1 MGLLVPLDVQA
12 ELAMGVKHVLS
23 MLEKVLGTT
32 PKEEICMLE
41 DTDSRTW

>member
-1 MGLLVPLDVQA
+1 
-12 ELAMGVKHVLS
+12 MGVKHVLS

-41 DTDSRTW
+41 DTDVVILAWYG